1 MSIYR
6 LSIFAF
12 LLIAV
17 VFASCDAKNPYD
29 TGPPYDLP
37 GNLKKDS
44 LLIAKYLETAEIDSL
59 YRIHDPS
66 GLVIIIQEEGTGS
79 RPNTGNIIYTKYTGS
94 LMSDGSVFDTN
105 VEQVARD
112 NDIYDENS
120 NYGFLTLSLY
130 PLNQP
135 GSFIQ
140 GWNIGFRR
148 LRPGSKAKF
157 IIPSPLGY
165 QNSETNAKIPANSI
179 LIFDVV
185 FKGMD

>member
-12 LLIAV
+12 LLIAI

-29 TGPPYDLP
+29 TGPVYDYA
-37 GNLKKDS
+37 GNLTKDS
-44 LLIAKYLETAEIDSL
+44 LLIVKYLETAEIDSL
-59 YRIHDPS
+59 YRIHTAS
-66 GLVIIIQEEGTGS
+66 GVVVIVQEEGIGS
-79 RPNTGNIIYTKYTGS
+79 RPNNGNIIYTKYAGS

-105 VEQVARD
+105 IEQVAID
-112 NDIYDENS
+112 NDIYDENR
-120 NYGFLTLSLY
+120 NYNLLSFVLGSGSVIPGWDRGFL
-130 PLNQP
+130 
-135 GSFIQ
+135 
-140 GWNIGFRR
+140 R
-148 LRPGSKAKF
+148 LRSGSKAKL

-165 QNSETNAKIPANSI
+165 QNSETQPKIPANSI